1 MCGACQVNI
10 IFMAVDHD
18 CDFDDVDYCM
28 GFKANLEVG
37 NMVFTLFFLFEM
49 VVKLLGFGPIS
60 YAKEPFNNLDA
71 FIVTTSML
79 ELPAG
84 FEFNACLRHAIEEQL
99 SGKELCQASSGI
111 FLVLRSF
118 RLVRILRIAKLVRI
132 FPQIQKQIKVSA
144 PSALSARSH
153 CPSPHPCPSPYSA
166 PHRPPPQVI
175 SKTIGAVSSL
185 VALILIF
192 MTIFAILGM
201 SLLGGKSMDSLD
213 TVDVDLIP
221 MSPPAPLAHAFPLP
235 LTLRCNKRRRK
246 RQHASNFTFTRTPRA
261 CAGSAAAHTFA

>member
-132 FPQIQKQIKVSA
+132 FPQIQKHIKVS
-144 PSALSARSH
+144 
-153 CPSPHPCPSPYSA
+153 
-166 PHRPPPQVI
+166 PPPP
-175 SKTIGAVSSL
+175 SL
-185 VALILIF
+185 LLP
-192 MTIFAILGM
+192 LPM
-201 SLLGGKSMDSLD
+201 SLLYARCSETDLRALCSLCA
-213 TVDVDLIP
+213 LSLPIAP
-221 MSPPAPLAHAFPLP
+221 PSPPPPTAPL
-235 LTLRCNKRRRK
+235 
-246 RQHASNFTFTRTPRA
+246 TPPPPR
-261 CAGSAAAHTFA
+261 